1 MKLTAETVTA
11 AKTHLRLPRFI
22 EQVTLRQKGNSCPW
36 TYVIVAELKLKWT
49 SARILGA
56 SPIFSRH
63 DKPPQAAKAQ
73 I

>member
-22 EQVTLRQKGNSCPW
+22 EQVTLRQQGNSCPS